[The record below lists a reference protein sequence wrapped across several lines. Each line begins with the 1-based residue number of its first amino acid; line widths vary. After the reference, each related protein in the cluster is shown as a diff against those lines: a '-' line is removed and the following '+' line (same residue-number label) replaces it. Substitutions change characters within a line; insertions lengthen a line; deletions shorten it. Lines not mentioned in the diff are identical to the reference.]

1 MHALAV
7 QCSAGGG
14 RAAGEAWGIRDQ
26 APPVPPAR
34 RIWSALKS
42 TRKRAMWSGLA
53 RGLRGPL
60 GKRRKPRAPAGGR
73 QMRPAQRNRAW
84 STERQPAHAF
94 WSANLTTRRLL
105 GPTWRPLKAL
115 MAVAACRERRV
126 WRTEAGVQSEGPAGL
141 RAQLQPRQ
149 QAWHSMQ
156 PAQQRQRQRQQ
167 QQQRRRL
174 GHTCWRVA

>member
-1 MHALAV
+1 
-7 QCSAGGG
+7 
-14 RAAGEAWGIRDQ
+14 
-26 APPVPPAR
+26 
-34 RIWSALKS
+34 
-42 TRKRAMWSGLA
+42 MWSGLA

-115 MAVAACRERRV
+115 MAVAACTKQGVRV
-126 WRTEAGVQSEGPAGL
+126 AQPGGPARL
-141 RAQLQPRQ
+141 RAQQQAQQP
-149 QAWHSMQ
+149 AWHSMQ
-156 PAQQRQRQRQQ
+156 ASPPAAAAAAAVGEHLLAGGVGEESTALGAPLGAQDGQLQNVTHGAEQGPQVLLNGLQGAQSRQGRERWE
-167 QQQRRRL
+167 
-174 GHTCWRVA
+174 G